1 MSEFGIG
8 IDLGGTLINE
18 RISTAAGAS
27 HGQLLSPRRLR
38 RLIRSAG
45 REPVQRNTVYDVLRA
60 FPDGDDPAEALD
72 EVENPNEVFG
82 SYQELTQDKDNRFLH
97 PSKKALV

>member
-1 MSEFGIG
+1 MVAPKGKTNDDTSSDTPNLSFAFFIVTG
-8 IDLGGTLINE
+8 
-18 RISTAAGAS
+18 RAA
-27 HGQLLSPRRLR
+27 
-38 RLIRSAG
+38 
-45 REPVQRNTVYDVLRA
+45 
-60 FPDGDDPAEALD
+60 ALD